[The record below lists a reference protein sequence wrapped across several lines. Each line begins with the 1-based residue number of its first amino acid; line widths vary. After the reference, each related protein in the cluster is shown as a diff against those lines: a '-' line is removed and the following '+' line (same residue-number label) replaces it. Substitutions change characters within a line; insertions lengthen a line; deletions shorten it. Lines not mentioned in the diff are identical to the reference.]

1 MDVKELVKA
10 ARLRT
15 LPLSVSGIIV
25 GSFMAASEG
34 KFSWS
39 IAILAILTT
48 VGFQIISNFAND
60 YGDGVKG
67 TDNDDRVGP
76 KRAIQSGAITPKQML
91 LAIKISI
98 GITLLIAV
106 LLIYIAFGKEDFL
119 NLLIFFIL
127 GIASIIA
134 AIKYTVGKSAYGY
147 SGLGDVF
154 VFLFFGLLSVCG
166 SYYLFT
172 KELNMAVFLPAISVG
187 LLSVGVLNLNNMR
200 DKESDEK
207 SSKNT
212 LVVKMGSAFAKYYHY
227 LLLISAL
234 LFAVLYTVI
243 HYQSILQFIY
253 LVAFIPIVFHFKTV
267 YKNTVPRLLDPELK
281 KLALSTFLFSILFGL
296 GLILIG

>member
-1 MDVKELVKA
+1 MVVHYIKA

-15 LPLSVSGIIV
+15 LPLSVSGILI
-25 GSFMAASEG
+25 GSFIAASEG
-34 KFSWS
+34 KFNWS
-39 IAILAILTT
+39 ISILALLTT
-48 VGFQIISNFAND
+48 IGFQIISNFAND

-76 KRAIQSGAITPKQML
+76 KRAIQSGVITPNQML
-91 LAIKISI
+91 FAIKISI
-98 GITLLIAV
+98 GITLLIAIV
-106 LLIYIAFGKEDFL
+106 LIYTAFGKEDFL
-119 NLLIFFIL
+119 NSLIFFIL
-127 GIASIIA
+127 GVGSIVA

-147 SGLGDVF
+147 SGFGDVF

-172 KELNMAVFLPAISVG
+172 KSLNVTVFLPAISVG

-207 SSKNT
+207 SGKNT
-212 LVVKMGSAFAKYYHY
+212 LVVKMGSKQAKYYHY
-227 LLLISAL
+227 YLLISAF
-234 LFAVLYTVI
+234 LFSVLYTLI
-243 HYQSILQFIY
+243 HYQSIVQFIY
-253 LVAFIPIVFHFKTV
+253 LIAFIPIAFHFKTV
-267 YKNTVPRLLDPELK
+267 YKNTVPKLLDPELK